1 MKKYC
6 IAVAMCDG
14 RILKDLSRTVE
25 AENELDAEAQ
35 LRPLMTPNERTF
47 GYVYYCESDDPH
59 FGVLNRGN

>member
-14 RILKDLSRTVE
+14 RILKDLSRTADTREELE
-25 AENELDAEAQ
+25 AM
-35 LRPLMTPNERTF
+35 MTPNERAF
-47 GYVYYCESDDPH
+47 GHTYSCESDDPH